1 MAQFSKIDQL
11 YQYNKTLNI
20 LKPRDQK
27 WSSKYEESL
36 YKSYVNHL
44 FSIKFSL
51 IDSIECTVFLLCR
64 ANMWMFTKVMYSIGI
79 PNILPSYFRTWLHR
93 LLIIV
98 FLVTYRLNIYVV
110 TFLQKLLSFLMKIY
124 YTTIAGFEFS
134 QNNNP

>member
-1 MAQFSKIDQL
+1 MQQCQIFMAQFSKIDQL

-36 YKSYVNHL
+36 CKSYVNHL

-98 FLVTYRLNIYVV
+98 FLVTYRLNICCYILAKV
-110 TFLQKLLSFLMKIY
+110 TIFSNEDLLYKHSWFWV
-124 YTTIAGFEFS
+124 
-134 QNNNP
+134 

>member
-1 MAQFSKIDQL
+1 MQQCQIFMAQFSKIDQL

-51 IDSIECTVFLLCR
+51 IDSIECTVFLLYR

-98 FLVTYRLNIYVV
+98 FLVTYRLNICCYILAKV
-110 TFLQKLLSFLMKIY
+110 TIFSNEDLLYNHSWFWV
-124 YTTIAGFEFS
+124 
-134 QNNNP
+134 